1 MIAKI
6 EGFEEMDNDPRV
18 VANVQ
23 RLYEGDIVPKE
34 WIGNEKQV
42 LTRLYL
48 VCDSKQELADTL
60 KEYAEKVKAFDEN
73 GNNMIL
79 KGFDINKALEL

>member
-1 MIAKI
+1 MCII
-6 EGFEEMDNDPRV
+6 LSFC
-18 VANVQ
+18 
-23 RLYEGDIVPKE
+23 
-34 WIGNEKQV
+34 
-42 LTRLYL
+42 

-79 KGFDINKALEL
+79 KGFDIDKALEL